1 MEESMK
7 KKGLVFLTAI
17 LVIVVLLT
25 GCSRSSGGKKITMK
39 VGISVMFAHPF
50 FDTITK
56 GVESVMGPKGYT
68 VVAQIGEFNVQKQIA
83 DVEDFIAQDFDAIF
97 IEPFDSAGIR
107 PALES
112 AKRAGIPV
120 ICLDSSA
127 LDIDLVVSNCVTD
140 NYNAGVLNAK
150 KCIEDLGNSGKIVV
164 LNQLN
169 TQSAVLRENGF
180 VETLAK
186 EAPGI
191 QVVATQDY
199 SGQQEIA
206 MSIMENILQAQP
218 EFNAVYA
225 INENGAF
232 GAMAAM
238 EAHGRAD
245 GVFIYTVD
253 GSSEAAQ
260 MIANG
265 KISGIAAQQPFNIGT
280 SGGQVMLRHMAGESV
295 EKEINVQ
302 PLYLTKENVATY
314 QGW

>member
-1 MEESMK
+1 MK
-7 KKGLVFLTAI
+7 RKKLAVSALFLVT
-17 LVIVVLLT
+17 VVLIT
-25 GCSRSSGGKKITMK
+25 GCSKSSGGKKATMK

-56 GVESVMGPKGYT
+56 GVESVMEPKGYT
-68 VVAQIGEFNVQKQIA
+68 IVAQIGEFNVQKQIA

-112 AKRAGIPV
+112 ARRAGIPV
-120 ICLDSSA
+120 ICLDSAA
-127 LDIDLVVSNCVTD
+127 LDKDLVVSNCTTD
-140 NYNAGVLNAK
+140 NYNAGVQNAQ
-150 KCIEDLGNSGKIVV
+150 KCIEDLGGFGKVVV

-191 QVVATQDY
+191 QIVATQDY

-218 EFNAVYA
+218 DFDAVYA

-232 GAMAAM
+232 GAIAAM
-238 EAHGRAD
+238 EAVGRAE
-245 GVFIYTVD
+245 GIFVYAVD
-253 GSSEAAQ
+253 GSDAAAQ
-260 MIANG
+260 MITIG
-265 KISGIAAQQPFNIGT
+265 KITGTAAQQPFDIGVFGAQT
-280 SGGQVMLRHMAGESV
+280 ILKHMAGEYV
-295 EKEINVQ
+295 ESGEKDINV
-302 PLYLTKENVATY
+302 PTLYVTKENVASY
-314 QGW
+314 KGF